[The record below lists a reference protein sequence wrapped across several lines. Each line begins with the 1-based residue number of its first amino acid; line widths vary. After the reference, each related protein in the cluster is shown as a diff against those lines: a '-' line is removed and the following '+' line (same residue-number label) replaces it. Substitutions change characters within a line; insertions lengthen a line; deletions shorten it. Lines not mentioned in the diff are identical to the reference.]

1 MGRTWIALSICLANM
16 ISDVICMCTTKS
28 WMLESGII
36 YISKFQLHMIWF
48 SLIFYCIIAILF
60 EVIYVT
66 GRSHYVHL
74 AIGTIFLLIL
84 VQSFSGVTWLIDP
97 KSVFT
102 SLSDSWESHLNT
114 PQLALIQRQL
124 RCCGFHNAQE
134 FNNDLCRESQSQA
147 CLPLIIK
154 LYKANV
160 QSVGIFSVA
169 HAMSNVILILLL
181 WFSIRRKKKRKH
193 RRKAKN
199 PLSTPF

>member
-1 MGRTWIALSICLANM
+1 MGRTWIALSICLANL
-16 ISDVICMCTTKS
+16 IADVICMCTTRS

-36 YISKFQLHMIWF
+36 YISRFQLNMIWL
-48 SLIFYCIIAILF
+48 SLVFYCIIAVLF

-66 GRSHYVHL
+66 GRSRYVHI
-74 AIGTIFLLIL
+74 AIGVIFLLIL
-84 VQSFSGVTWLIDP
+84 IQSFSGITWLIDP

-102 SLSDSWESHLNT
+102 SLSNNWEDNLNT
-114 PQLALIQRQL
+114 PQIGLIQRQL
-124 RCCGFHNAQE
+124 RCCGFHNSQE
-134 FNNDLCRESQSQA
+134 FANDLCRESQSQA

-169 HAMSNVILILLL
+169 HSMSNVILILLL
-181 WFSIRRKKKRKH
+181 WFSIRRKKKHRRK
-193 RRKAKN
+193 RKAKN